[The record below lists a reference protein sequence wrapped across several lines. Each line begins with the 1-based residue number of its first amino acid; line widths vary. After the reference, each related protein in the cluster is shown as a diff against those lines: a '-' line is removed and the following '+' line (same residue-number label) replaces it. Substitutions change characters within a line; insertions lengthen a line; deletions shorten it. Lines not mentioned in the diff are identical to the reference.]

1 MAFLPALYTVVIFAS
16 PLGYFL
22 LNVKTREYFISVLT
36 RYGFIGRLT
45 YSLLL
50 LIAFLLARFLLFEFL
65 FVIRKGLIDF
75 YALGDLQISLIIIF
89 AEFSFVSLLS
99 RIKLFTEELVL
110 ARLTLL
116 YVAECFWLVIV
127 SIVLGLILVSY

>member
-1 MAFLPALYTVVIFAS
+1 MALLPILYTVVVFAS

-22 LNVKTREYFISVLT
+22 LNDKTRKYFISVLAK
-36 RYGFIGRLT
+36 YGFLGRII
-45 YSLLL
+45 YSLLF

-65 FVIRKGLIDF
+65 FVIKKGLIDF

-99 RIKLFTEELVL
+99 RIKLLTEEQVL
-110 ARLTLL
+110 ARLTLF
-116 YVAECFWLVIV
+116 YVAECFWVVIV
-127 SIVLGLILVSY
+127 SIIFGQILVSI

>member
-1 MAFLPALYTVVIFAS
+1 MAFLPTLYLVVVFVT
-16 PLGYFL
+16 PLFYFL
-22 LNVKTREYFISVLT
+22 LNDKTRKYFVSVLAK
-36 RYGFIGRLT
+36 YGFIGRLA

-65 FVIRKGLIDF
+65 FVIKKGLIDF

-89 AEFSFVSLLS
+89 AELSFVSLLS
-99 RIKLFTEELVL
+99 RIKLLTEEIVF

-116 YVAECFWLVIV
+116 YVAECFWAVIV
-127 SIVLGLILVSY
+127 SIVLGLILVSF

>member
-1 MAFLPALYTVVIFAS
+1 MEFLPTLYTVVVIAS

-22 LNVKTREYFISVLT
+22 LNDKTRKYFIYVLAK
-36 RYGFIGRLT
+36 YGFIGRIT
-45 YSLLL
+45 YSLLF

-89 AEFSFVSLLS
+89 AELSFVSFS
-99 RIKLFTEELVL
+99 YRIKLLTEELVL

-116 YVAECFWLVIV
+116 YVAECFWVVIV
-127 SIVLGLILVSY
+127 SIVLGLIFAGF

>member
-1 MAFLPALYTVVIFAS
+1 MAFLPTLYTVVVFAS

-22 LNVKTREYFISVLT
+22 LNDKTRKYFISVLAK
-36 RYGFIGRLT
+36 YGFLGRII
-45 YSLLL
+45 YSLLF

-65 FVIRKGLIDF
+65 FVIKKGLIDF
-75 YALGDLQISLIIIF
+75 YALGDLHISLIIIF
-89 AEFSFVSLLS
+89 AELSFVSFLS

-116 YVAECFWLVIV
+116 YVAECFWAVIV
-127 SIVLGLILVSY
+127 SIVLGFVLISF

>member
-1 MAFLPALYTVVIFAS
+1 MAFLPTLYTVVVFAS

-22 LNVKTREYFISVLT
+22 LNDKTRKYFISVLAK
-36 RYGFIGRLT
+36 YGFPGRII
-45 YSLLL
+45 YSLLF

-65 FVIRKGLIDF
+65 FVIKKGLIDF

-89 AEFSFVSLLS
+89 AELSFVSFLS

-127 SIVLGLILVSY
+127 SIVLGFVLISF

>member
-1 MAFLPALYTVVIFAS
+1 MAFLPTLYTVVVFAS

-22 LNVKTREYFISVLT
+22 LNDKTRKYFISVLAK
-36 RYGFIGRLT
+36 YGFLGRII
-45 YSLLL
+45 YSLLF

-65 FVIRKGLIDF
+65 FVIKKGLIDF

-89 AEFSFVSLLS
+89 AELSFVSFMTGIRLL
-99 RIKLFTEELVL
+99 TEELVF

-127 SIVLGLILVSY
+127 SIVLGFVLISF

>member
-1 MAFLPALYTVVIFAS
+1 MAFLPTLYTVVVFAS
-16 PLGYFL
+16 PFGYFL
-22 LNVKTREYFISVLT
+22 FNDQTRKYFISVLAK
-36 RYGFIGRLT
+36 YGFIGRLT

-65 FVIRKGLIDF
+65 FVIKKGLIDF

-89 AEFSFVSLLS
+89 AEFSFVSSLT
-99 RIKLFTEELVL
+99 RIKLLTEEQVL

-127 SIVLGLILVSY
+127 SIVLGFVLISF